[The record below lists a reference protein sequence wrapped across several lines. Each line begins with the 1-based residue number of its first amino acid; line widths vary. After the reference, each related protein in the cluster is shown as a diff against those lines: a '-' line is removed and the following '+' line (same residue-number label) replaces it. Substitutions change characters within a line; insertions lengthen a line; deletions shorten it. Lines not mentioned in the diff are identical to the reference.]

1 MGRCLI
7 LSLNPGEHD
16 MSLSE
21 VITREMA
28 NYLDHLADRVEKHVR
43 AVPKERVYVRPF
55 PYGNSLGHLVLHL
68 TGNLNH
74 YIGAGIAGTGYVRHR
89 ELEFTDPNPPP
100 PEEALARFRQAITM
114 VKTTMAAQSEADWQL
129 PVASN
134 HPIQTRFGL
143 FLVVI
148 VHINNHI
155 GQMAWLVQAQGG
167 STGEPP
173 VW

>member
-1 MGRCLI
+1 
-7 LSLNPGEHD
+7 
-16 MSLSE
+16 
-21 VITREMA
+21 
-28 NYLDHLADRVEKHVR
+28 
-43 AVPKERVYVRPF
+43 
-55 PYGNSLGHLVLHL
+55 LHL

-89 ELEFTDPNPPP
+89 ELEFTDPSPPP
-100 PEEALARFRQAITM
+100 PDVALARFREAIAM
-114 VKTTMAAQSEADWQL
+114 VKQTMSKQSDADWAASVQ
-129 PVASN
+129 SN
-134 HPIQTRFGL
+134 HPIETRFGL

-148 VHINNHI
+148 AHINNHI